1 MKEIIADKHI
11 YNWKEILGMGFNRKN
26 CISSETFSRT
36 MTAKMSA
43 VNKTNTA

>member
-1 MKEIIADKHI
+1 MKETNAYKSI
-11 YNWKEILGMGFNRKN
+11 YHWKEILGMGFNRKN